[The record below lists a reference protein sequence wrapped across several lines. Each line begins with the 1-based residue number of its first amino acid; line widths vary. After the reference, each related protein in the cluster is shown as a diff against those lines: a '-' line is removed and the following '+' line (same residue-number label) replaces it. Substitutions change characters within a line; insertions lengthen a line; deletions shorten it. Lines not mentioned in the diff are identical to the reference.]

1 MGVMLC
7 FYRTRIMVELI
18 RQMLRHFDERNK
30 TPINVDLPE
39 VPANVNGVD
48 CMKITEKQDYG

>member
-1 MGVMLC
+1 
-7 FYRTRIMVELI
+7 
-18 RQMLRHFDERNK
+18 MLRHFDERNK